1 MLFKKNT
8 LAKAVSLSLWALAAP
23 GFAQTT
29 PAPAANLDTVTV
41 TGVRAAMEKSLAVKK
56 AASAIVE
63 VISAEDV
70 GKMPDKNLADSL
82 QRLPG
87 VAVRSDYDEAE
98 KVSMRGT
105 NPDMSLI
112 LFNGHTVSGG
122 DWYVSDQL
130 SSSRS
135 TSLSLM
141 PSSVLNEALVYR
153 TSQANLV
160 DGGLAGTINVT
171 TRKPLQ
177 QKAKLGGSVSLGA
190 SYASLPDKTA
200 GDFSPT

>member
-1 MLFKKNT
+1 
-8 LAKAVSLSLWALAAP
+8 
-23 GFAQTT
+23 
-29 PAPAANLDTVTV
+29 
-41 TGVRAAMEKSLAVKK
+41 
-56 AASAIVE
+56 
-63 VISAEDV
+63 
-70 GKMPDKNLADSL
+70 
-82 QRLPG
+82 
-87 VAVRSDYDEAE
+87 
-98 KVSMRGT
+98 
-105 NPDMSLI
+105 MSLI